1 MTGSDREIGGKHADR
16 LQCWRLFQIRPLRP
30 ACVRGAVWAV
40 LPLIAAL
47 VLYWGYGEYQKRLLP
62 RMVIALVQDASARM
76 QDALRDEV
84 DASEGDSRVAE
95 RLEQHAIA
103 ADQSLMKLR
112 DMDIA
117 AIEELSAA
125 ADDYLL
131 TVREI
136 LRRRAADYRYRSQV
150 SASVRSLR
158 AHMRSDNRTGAWVT
172 QAVRGKTRLEGN
184 FRRYRMT
191 AVALAGLL
199 AQYPAAHARLA
210 AHVEAPLIGDGRSG
224 AARLRTVEALARI
237 DNEVQRASQLNAY
250 R

>member
-1 MTGSDREIGGKHADR
+1 M
-16 LQCWRLFQIRPLRP
+16 
-30 ACVRGAVWAV
+30 
-40 LPLIAAL
+40 PLIAAL

-62 RMVIALVQDASARM
+62 ERVIALVQDASARM
-76 QDALRDEV
+76 QDGLRDEV

-103 ADQSLMKLR
+103 ADQCLMKLR
-112 DMDIA
+112 DMDTA

-136 LRRRAADYRYRSQV
+136 LRRRAADYRYRSRV
-150 SASVRSLR
+150 SESVRSLR

-172 QAVRGKTRLEGN
+172 QAVHGKTRLEGD

-199 AQYPAAHARLA
+199 AQYPAAHARVAALA
-210 AHVEAPLIGDGRSG
+210 ATPLTGDSRSS
-224 AARLRTVEALARI
+224 AVRLRTLETLARI
-237 DNEVQRASQLNAY
+237 ND
-250 R
+250 